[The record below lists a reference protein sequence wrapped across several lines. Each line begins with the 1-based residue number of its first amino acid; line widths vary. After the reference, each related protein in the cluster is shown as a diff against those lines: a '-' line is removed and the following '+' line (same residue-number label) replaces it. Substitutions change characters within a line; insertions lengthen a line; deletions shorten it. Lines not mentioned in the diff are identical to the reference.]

1 MAGVV
6 IAVSTILLLPYDV
19 RSTLARG
26 TPDWKV
32 IKETLQYPFPYPELP
47 EEQLVSTEKAANIF
61 GKSKA
66 ALQ

>member
-26 TPDWKV
+26 MPDWKV
-32 IKETLQYPFPYPELP
+32 IEETLHFPFPYPKLKEDDLI
-47 EEQLVSTEKAANIF
+47 STKNAANIF

-66 ALQ
+66 AFQ